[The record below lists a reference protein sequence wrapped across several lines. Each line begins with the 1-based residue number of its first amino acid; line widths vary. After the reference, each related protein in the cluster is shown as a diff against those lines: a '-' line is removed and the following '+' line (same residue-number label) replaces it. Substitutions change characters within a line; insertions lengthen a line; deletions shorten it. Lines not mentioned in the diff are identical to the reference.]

1 MMSLKIRLL
10 TFIVE
15 SLIRY
20 QRHLETQQWLK
31 AQRQQRWRVEGL
43 NIHIAKDIGADA
55 DGRFRTKLD
64 QVERPA
70 PRASKASSKPQGL
83 AYSTE
88 TVENSNVNL
97 RSRRGAQIGGLYL
110 Q

>member
-64 QVERPA
+64 QVERPERRE
-70 PRASKASSKPQGL
+70 RAKRR
-83 AYSTE
+83 
-88 TVENSNVNL
+88 VNL
-97 RSRRGAQIGGLYL
+97 KAWRIRQRPLKIRT
-110 Q
+110 